1 MNSSSPSIATH
12 DTPDSN
18 PLRPLV
24 RWAKRLQE
32 RLPVMQNLEGA
43 ALPDGAREI
52 LAHRNAMTTTL
63 ARRAHAKIDLEVLEQ
78 FIEDQMVD
86 RLVRLRAR
94 RDDQPVV
101 EAAALE
107 IHLHAMPAD
116 ARSAILSGAEPLGAI
131 LKSRAIAHRHTPRG
145 FFTCKA
151 NTWLAHLLEIEK
163 GDPVAGR
170 CNCILSTQGELI
182 AEIVECIPNLNQ
194 KLTS

>member
-12 DTPDSN
+12 DTPDAN
-18 PLRPLV
+18 PLRPLL
-24 RWAKRLQE
+24 RWAKRLKK
-32 RLPVMQNLEGA
+32 RLPDLPFVEGA
-43 ALPDGAREI
+43 SLPEGAREI

-63 ARRAHAKIDLEVLEQ
+63 ARRAQAKIDLEVLEQ
-78 FIEDQMVD
+78 FIEDHMVD

-94 RDDQPVV
+94 RDDSPVV

-151 NTWLAHLLEIEK
+151 NGWLAELLEIGK

-170 CNCILSTQGELI
+170 CNCILSTQGDLI
-182 AEIVECIPNLNQ
+182 AEIVECVPNLTE
-194 KLTS
+194 KLTT